1 MLKRGFLYTGIALY
15 VASFMLSL
23 PYPNNMNTYATA
35 SILTVPV
42 KTTDGIYMEGIFS
55 ILYLIA
61 SIVCFMKCV
70 TQLKSAAVIIPIVVY
85 LVLPSVAIPM
95 YQAYF
100 AKGMYALSYEQEEAA
115 CQLTALNEQQL
126 QLYCELPVQN
136 YSDELVNVA
145 VEFVGNDDVTEQL
158 NAQAPYAIEVPAKLD
173 GRIVIDELLVNDTEQ
188 VRYVQTAT
196 NFAIRFV
203 ENDKKRTM

>member
-23 PYPNNMNTYATA
+23 PYPNNMNTYA
-35 SILTVPV
+35 SVQVLTVPI
-42 KTTDGIYMEGIFS
+42 KTTDGLYMEGILS
-55 ILYLIA
+55 ILLLIA
-61 SIVCFMKCV
+61 SIVCFMKSV
-70 TQLKSAAVIIPIVVY
+70 TQLKSAAIIIPIVVY

-100 AKGMYALSYEQEEAA
+100 AKGMYALSYEQEKAA
-115 CQLTALNEQQL
+115 CQLTALDEQQL
-126 QLYCELPVQN
+126 QLYCELPMQN
-136 YSDELVNVA
+136 YSNEPVNVA
-145 VEFVGNDDVTEQL
+145 LEFIGHDDVTQQL

-173 GRIVIDELLVNDTEQ
+173 GLIVVDELLINETQQ
-188 VRYVQTAT
+188 VPYVQSTT

>member
-1 MLKRGFLYTGIALY
+1 MLKRGFLYAGIALY

-23 PYPNNMNTYATA
+23 PYPNNMNTYASVTV
-35 SILTVPV
+35 LTVPL
-42 KTTDGIYMEGIFS
+42 KTTDGLYMEGIFS
-55 ILYLIA
+55 ILCLMA
-61 SIVCFMKCV
+61 SIVCFTKCV
-70 TQLKSAAVIIPIVVY
+70 TQLKSAAIIIPIVVY

-126 QLYCELPVQN
+126 QLYCELPLQN
-136 YSDELVNVA
+136 YSNEPVNVG
-145 VEFVGNDDVTEQL
+145 VEFIDDDEVMKQL
-158 NAQAPYAIEVPAKLD
+158 NAQAPYTIEVPAKLD
-173 GRIVIDELLVNDTEQ
+173 GRIVIDEVLVNETKK
-188 VRYVQTAT
+188 VPYVQSTS

>member
-23 PYPNNMNTYATA
+23 PYPNNMNTYA
-35 SILTVPV
+35 SVQVLTVPI
-42 KTTDGIYMEGIFS
+42 KTTDGLYMEGILS
-55 ILYLIA
+55 ILLLIA
-61 SIVCFMKCV
+61 SIVCFMKSV
-70 TQLKSAAVIIPIVVY
+70 TQLKSATIIIPIVVY

-100 AKGMYALSYEQEEAA
+100 AKGMYALSYEQEKAA
-115 CQLTALNEQQL
+115 CQLTALDEQQL
-126 QLYCELPVQN
+126 QLYCELPMQN
-136 YSDELVNVA
+136 YSNEPVNVA
-145 VEFVGNDDVTEQL
+145 LEFIGHDDVTQQL

-173 GRIVIDELLVNDTEQ
+173 GLIVVDELLINETQQ
-188 VRYVQTAT
+188 VPYVQSTT